1 MSQVCL
7 SRKTLLEK
15 FLMMRT
21 GGVFNFKNY
30 DFTQNPVSAMG
41 IGLILI
47 IFQGLLALKATAN

>member
-15 FLMMRT
+15 CLMMRT